1 MDIQAGQ
8 KNFGATA
15 NVNVVNRIY
24 QQLSQ
29 FVDKQFVNNNF
40 AVCVSLEIFRN
51 IRCEISPNKVRCSHE
66 LDYHRLSE
74 YESKKP
80 LQSNDQIRA
89 AVFWHLQAF
98 DYSKVSPLKQD
109 LSKSRCTVGLNYEQ
123 RFCDLWRYLMS
134 LRALSG
140 EHETKKLLQ
149 SNCQIRTAVF

>member
-1 MDIQAGQ
+1 MHIQTCQ
-8 KNFGATA
+8 KDFGTAT
-15 NVNVVNRIY
+15 NVNAVNRRY

-80 LQSNDQIRA
+80 LQSNDQIRT

-98 DYSKVSPLKQD
+98 DYSKISPLKQD
-109 LSKSRCTVGLNYEQ
+109 LSKSRCKPG
-123 RFCDLWRYLMS
+123 
-134 LRALSG
+134 
-140 EHETKKLLQ
+140 LQ
-149 SNCQIRTAVF
+149 SETAVF